1 MPLYEDDNEGGLR
14 RPLQPQ
20 KQPLFW
26 GGPITVTS
34 PHQHHHGGQRPLVK
48 YHLIQ
53 QSYPLRKGQP
63 PPAYYEDYL
72 PSLAYIPGP
81 PYHGQS
87 QAQTQYLP

>member
-14 RPLQPQ
+14 PPQHPQ

-26 GGPITVTS
+26 GGPTTVTS
-34 PHQHHHGGQRPLVK
+34 PHHHHGGQRPLVK

-63 PPAYYEDYL
+63 PPAYYEDYF

-81 PYHGQS
+81 PYHGHSHS
-87 QAQTQYLP
+87 QF